1 MIRVRH
7 ELSELLSLEVEVV
20 QTRGRQRAKLQA
32 SGVSIGRSLV
42 LLGVVGAIG
51 FGIVQPLL
59 AQSPALSNLEPTIE
73 PLDSELVEQQ
83 QESLPTLTPGACR
96 VGADVITS
104 NSICQSSI
112 TIPSLWWLEE
122 QYRQLNGKLVNTWLA
137 YPDAS
142 GPSRRVDLVVNQQ
155 VWSLL
160 DYLERYKFTD
170 WFGATAR
177 DYGFNTRVFN
187 SQGRLLASYT
197 CAFTPNSSTTQV
209 LPACRLFVDSLG
221 KTGLGRP
228 IQSAP

>member
-1 MIRVRH
+1 MRISR
-7 ELSELLSLEVEVV
+7 
-20 QTRGRQRAKLQA
+20 QQRAKLPLGRGDWA
-32 SGVSIGRSLV
+32 RSLQ
-42 LLGVVGAIG
+42 LLGVVSAIALG
-51 FGIVQPLL
+51 MAQPLL
-59 AQSPALSNLEPTIE
+59 AQSPTPSGLEPTPE
-73 PLDSELVEQQ
+73 PLDTDLVEQQ
-83 QESLPTLTPGACR
+83 QASMPMLTPGACQ
-96 VGADVITS
+96 VGNAVITS
-104 NSICQSSI
+104 NTVCQSSI

-122 QYRQLNGKLVNTWLA
+122 QYRHLNGKLVNTWLA

-142 GPSRRVDLVVNQQ
+142 GLSRRVDLVVNQQ

-187 SQGRLLASYT
+187 AQGRLLAAYT
-197 CAFTPNSSTTQV
+197 CAFPPGSSTTQA
-209 LPACRLFVDSLG
+209 LPSCRLFVDSLG